1 MNHFLIK
8 IQGFDSVDGTMENI
22 CKRFPHLAN
31 RIFDQVDDQSLHFCK
46 QVSGEVLEYLD
57 KEKFFWIRIIKKYQ
71 RRLKDFPKLW
81 KPVIEKTPVEIV
93 KQIAIAVSQFF
104 QLQHLYS
111 DFCQAIYTQRRLRQW
126 SLISISANHGD
137 LAILQYIVNKIK
149 LKNVRKTEKNN
160 ALLLAAYK
168 GHFEIYQFLSARLK
182 DKNPGYRSLLNKWGR
197 TPLHWAAH
205 QGHLG
210 LCKYIIENTSNKNPV
225 SINGTPFSP
234 RNYSRQNTPL
244 HLAAENGHLEVCKF
258 IMDNIPNKDPTIW
271 NKSVFTLS
279 RNSTGTITR
288 CEQETPLHLAAKSGQ
303 IAVCRLM
310 LGNMLDKNPASNL
323 SKTTPLHYA
332 AEAGHL
338 QVCKLIMEN
347 IIDKNPNSE
356 HGRTPLFLAQL
367 NGHSEVC
374 QLFYENGSSSQRL
387 GLRLQNYRI

>member
-1 MNHFLIK
+1 M
-8 IQGFDSVDGTMENI
+8 
-22 CKRFPHLAN
+22 
-31 RIFDQVDDQSLHFCK
+31 
-46 QVSGEVLEYLD
+46 
-57 KEKFFWIRIIKKYQ
+57 
-71 RRLKDFPKLW
+71 
-81 KPVIEKTPVEIV
+81 
-93 KQIAIAVSQFF
+93 
-104 QLQHLYS
+104 
-111 DFCQAIYTQRRLRQW
+111 
-126 SLISISANHGD
+126 ISISANHGD
-137 LAILQYIVNKIK
+137 LAILQYVVNKIK

-168 GHFEIYQFLSARLK
+168 GHFEIYQFLTGRLS
-182 DKNPGYRSLLNKWGR
+182 DKNPGVRSLLNKWGR

-205 QGHLG
+205 QGHFG

-374 QLFYENGSSSQRL
+374 QLFYENGLSSQRL
-387 GLRLQNYRI
+387 GLRLQNYRV